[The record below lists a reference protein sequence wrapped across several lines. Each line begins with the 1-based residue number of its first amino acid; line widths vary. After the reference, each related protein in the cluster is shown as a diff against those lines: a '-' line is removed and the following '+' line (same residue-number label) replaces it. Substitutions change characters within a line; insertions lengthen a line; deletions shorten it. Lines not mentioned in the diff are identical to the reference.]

1 MRIIALFVLVIPGL
15 LSALGIK
22 LMRDTL
28 FQILQNP
35 FPFLWLQFVIG
46 LLLLIFG
53 VWFISGFVLYR
64 DRKNNKPGVRHSE

>member
-1 MRIIALFVLVIPGL
+1 MRIIALFILVIPGL

-64 DRKNNKPGVRHSE
+64 DRKNNKPGVHHSE